1 MVKVQEILRYQ
12 GGFMDVVNENG
23 DVIPVGV
30 SDEYSIDDD
39 KPVLTD
45 DERELKKYTSFG
57 WTQRAEKCKRKRDAK
72 RGADIGRR
80 ALAEIQSRK
89 NK

>member
-1 MVKVQEILRYQ
+1 
-12 GGFMDVVNENG
+12 MDVVNENG

-30 SDEYSIDDD
+30 SDEYSIYDY

-45 DERELKKYTSFG
+45 DERELKKYTSLG
-57 WTQRAEKCKRKRDAK
+57 WTQRAEKCKRKIDAK
-72 RGADIGRR
+72 RGADICRR
-80 ALAEIQSRK
+80 ALAKIQSRK

>member
-1 MVKVQEILRYQ
+1 MVKIQEVLRYR
-12 GGFMDVVNENG
+12 GSLVDAVDENG
-23 DVIPVGV
+23 DVVPVGV
-30 SDEYSIDDD
+30 SDEYLIDD
-39 KPVLTD
+39 KKLTD

-57 WTQRAEKCKRKRDAK
+57 WVQRAEKCKRKIDAK

-80 ALAEIQSRK
+80 ALEEIQSRK